1 MAKIKFFVYII
12 DYIDNSRSKIGRGL
26 LCAER
31 LKGFSLVCLGG
42 GCASGI
48 GFLPDG
54 STRQQFAAM
63 IKRTEAALHAERG
76 KPEID
81 LGVEESPLPSRLEPC
96 PQSVWSRSVRMS

>member
-1 MAKIKFFVYII
+1 MRGKTEGFFAGM
-12 DYIDNSRSKIGRGL
+12 S
-26 LCAER
+26 
-31 LKGFSLVCLGG
+31 GG